1 MARKSGS
8 FWQDRVLRRRRMLT
22 FRAKLVWTL
31 VILLALSLV
40 PVAGS
45 LIGIHRART
54 EITGILRTAIDPS
67 LLVDDVQLA
76 LAQSRLARFDYLFT
90 GEPVRGEDAVAAASF
105 VRFLIESGK
114 NLWPYSPKEM
124 SELQDLATRYEA
136 ATRDLVAEVPGP
148 PPHLVLTTPEDAEA
162 ARRRFLVLRDEA
174 AKAPTAADRERVL
187 RQARQALL
195 DLDDAVTFEVTGNAR
210 ADSLLQSVTATEN
223 RLENL
228 FHGVYSE
235 ATRNLT
241 AERLQV
247 TKDLSLAVRDLFA
260 IIVVALILAFLVALT
275 APRWILRPI
284 RRLTGLIHYARTG
297 EISHDT
303 GLPVSNDEVGRLT
316 VVLEEH
322 LRRDKEVESVR
333 RRLHRASVLRL
344 EALLESQGIL
354 AAGVAPGGQLA
365 FMGRRLREALGIG
378 GETSMA
384 IPLEQVWPDEGL
396 QNAVRELRHRKES
409 EATVTLSA
417 KPFAGRRATLVR
429 TRTGEPANAE
439 IIVLVPRDRT
449 ADSKRK

>member
-1 MARKSGS
+1 MSRRPGTL
-8 FWQDRVLRRRRMLT
+8 WQDRVLQRRRMLT
-22 FRAKLVWTL
+22 IRAKLVWTL
-31 VILLALSLV
+31 TILLVLSMV

-45 LIGIHRART
+45 LLAIHRART
-54 EITGILRTAIDPS
+54 EIAGILRTAIDPS
-67 LLVDDVQLA
+67 LLVDDVQLG

-90 GEPVRGEDAVAAASF
+90 GESVRGQDAVAAASF
-105 VRFLIESGK
+105 VRFLIDSGK
-114 NLWPYSPKEM
+114 NLWPYSPQEM
-124 SELQDLATRYEA
+124 EDLQKLAARYEA

-148 PPHLVLTTPEDAEA
+148 PPHLKLTTPQDAEA
-162 ARRRFLVLRDEA
+162 ARQRFLALRDEA
-174 AKAPTAADRERVL
+174 AKAPTVAERERVL

-195 DLDDAVTFEVTGNAR
+195 DLDDAVTFELTGNAR
-210 ADSLLQSVTATEN
+210 ADSLLQSVTVAEN

-241 AERLQV
+241 FERLQV

-260 IIVVALILAFLVALT
+260 IIVIALILAFVVALT

-316 VVLEEH
+316 VFLEEH

-333 RRLHRASVLRL
+333 RQMHRSSVLRL
-344 EALLESQGIL
+344 EAMLESQGLL
-354 AAGVAPGGQLA
+354 AAGVAPGGQVA

-384 IPLEQVWPDEGL
+384 FPLEQVWPDEAL
-396 QNAVRELRHRKES
+396 QTAVRDLRHRKES
-409 EATVTLSA
+409 EAEVTLTA
-417 KPFAGRRATLVR
+417 EPFAGRRATLLR
-429 TRTGEPANAE
+429 ARSGDPANAE
-439 IIVLVPRDRT
+439 VIVLVPREEP
-449 ADSKRK
+449 AN